1 MIDRLA
7 VDASNR
13 RRRRLKGQN
22 LASGDQRLR
31 SRSQVASDALA
42 LRAYTEFAER
52 IQLHRLAFL
61 NRRSDLLE
69 KIF

>member
-1 MIDRLA
+1 MRATD
-7 VDASNR
+7 VGDALKVKTLR
-13 RRRRLKGQN
+13 RVINACVPVRK
-22 LASGDQRLR
+22 
-31 SRSQVASDALA
+31 VASDALA